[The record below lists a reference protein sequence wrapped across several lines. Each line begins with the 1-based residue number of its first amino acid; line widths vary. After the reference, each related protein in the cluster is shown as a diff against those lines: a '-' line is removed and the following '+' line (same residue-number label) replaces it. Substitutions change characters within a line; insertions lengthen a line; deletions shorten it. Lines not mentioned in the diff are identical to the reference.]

1 MSILRIIV
9 MVIWTILCIS
19 TSLVVLLVT
28 FSRKMPLVM
37 ARTIWSPGIL
47 FILSSKTK
55 VTGLDNIDK
64 SKTYV
69 VMVNHSS
76 YLDIPSL
83 FKVLPLNL
91 HFIAK
96 KELKKVPFLGWYM
109 MATGMIFVNRGNS
122 KEAKQS
128 IEDAAGLIKKG
139 KTVLI
144 FPEGTV
150 SATGEIMRFK
160 KGGFHLTHQSG
171 VEILPVS
178 LRGTNA
184 IWPSDSNT
192 KLTRGTVQINIGK
205 PIVTSNYGVG
215 DLNNL
220 LDEVKVTIEELRG

>member
-1 MSILRIIV
+1 VIKIIL
-9 MVIWTILCIS
+9 MVLWTILCIS

-28 FSRKMPLVM
+28 FSKKMPLVM
-37 ARTIWSPGIL
+37 ARTLWSPGIL
-47 FILSSKTK
+47 FILSSRTI
-55 VTGLDNIDK
+55 VTGLENIDK

-83 FKVLPLNL
+83 FRVLPLNL

-109 MATGMIFVNRGNS
+109 MATGMIFVNRGNG

-128 IEDAAGLIKKG
+128 IVDAAGLIKDG

-150 SATGEIMRFK
+150 SESGEIMKFK
-160 KGGFHLTHQSG
+160 KGGFHLTRQSG

-178 LRGTNA
+178 LKGTND
-184 IWPSDSNT
+184 IWPSHSNT
-192 KLTRGTVQINIGK
+192 SLKRGTIEINIGK
-205 PIVTSNYGVG
+205 PIVTSTCGVG

-220 LDEVKVTIEELRG
+220 LEEVKVTIENLRG

>member
-1 MSILRIIV
+1 
-9 MVIWTILCIS
+9 MVLWTILCIS
-19 TSLVVLLVT
+19 TSLVVLLIT
-28 FSRKMPLVM
+28 FSRKIPLIM
-37 ARTIWSPGIL
+37 ARTLWSPGIL
-47 FILSSKTK
+47 FILGAKTK
-55 VTGLDNIDK
+55 VTGLENINK

-76 YLDIPSL
+76 YLDIPTL
-83 FKVLPLNL
+83 FRILPLNL

-122 KEAKQS
+122 KEARQS
-128 IEDAAGLIKKG
+128 IVDAAELIKDG

-150 SATGEIMRFK
+150 SKSGEIMRFK

-178 LRGTNA
+178 LKGTNA

-192 KLTRGTVQINIGK
+192 NFKRGIIEINIGK
-205 PIVTSNYGVG
+205 PIVTSTYGVG

-220 LDEVKVTIEELRG
+220 LDEVKVTIEGLKG